1 MAHTCWGPPLCPG
14 NSQETFPEENTKCE
28 VDTRSRPMRGT
39 QVYRHLRGGKVKT
52 NLIASD
58 RDSNLTLPDIG
69 SLVYCGSS
77 ALDHAAEFAWK
88 EGRKP
93 FREEKH
99 PQYTQ
104 LGSNHDLPIIGSPV
118 YCESS
123 ALDYSSTEVRG
134 STPPADGSLILPP
147 TPSPTSSPL
156 MSVAPS
162 YPSTP
167 PSDITESEEI
177 WPWRVGSKARVTPE
191 RTVVNETRFID
202 TDTKNERRRTAF
214 SRLRA
219 CCVYRA
225 GCHTPSRYAPPI
237 CKSDMG
243 TLAHCHAALRTHGS
257 ESDQVLFSS
266 CSRLVSKNAGVA
278 AVSGRSG
285 VWRRVGNPTGL
296 QDIVRDASKVVDIIS
311 ITIVITRQKDE
322 MTWGF
327 VTCGPNEA
335 LVVSGCC
342 YNKPLLVPGGRAFVI
357 SLNTMTL
364 QVESPTVY
372 TSQGVPISVTGIA
385 QVKIQGQN
393 EEMLLAACEQF
404 LGKSETEIQHIALVT
419 LEGHQ
424 RAIMGSMTVEEIY
437 KDRKKFSK
445 QVFEVASSDLVNM
458 GITVVSYTL
467 KDIRDEEGYLKSLG
481 MARTAEVKRDARI
494 GEAEARKDAQ
504 IKEAIAEEER
514 MASRFLNDT
523 EIAKAQRDFE
533 LKKAAY
539 DVEVQTKKAEA
550 EFAYELQAAKT
561 KQRIKEE
568 QMQILVVE
576 RTQEI
581 LVQDQEI
588 QRKERELEATV
599 RRPAEAEK
607 FRLEKLAEAN
617 GNRVILE
624 AEAEAESL
632 RVRGEA
638 EAFAIEAKARAEAE
652 QMIKKAEAW
661 KEYKDAAM
669 IDMLLDTLPKIA
681 AEVAAPLS
689 QAKKITMVSSGQGEV
704 GASKLTGEVLSIMI
718 KVPEVVKSLTG
729 VDLVKVSII
738 PSTPHEAIKYTPLF
752 KNLFLKL
759 SMESLY
765 T

>member
-1 MAHTCWGPPLCPG
+1 
-14 NSQETFPEENTKCE
+14 
-28 VDTRSRPMRGT
+28 
-39 QVYRHLRGGKVKT
+39 
-52 NLIASD
+52 
-58 RDSNLTLPDIG
+58 
-69 SLVYCGSS
+69 
-77 ALDHAAEFAWK
+77 
-88 EGRKP
+88 
-93 FREEKH
+93 
-99 PQYTQ
+99 
-104 LGSNHDLPIIGSPV
+104 
-118 YCESS
+118 
-123 ALDYSSTEVRG
+123 
-134 STPPADGSLILPP
+134 
-147 TPSPTSSPL
+147 
-156 MSVAPS
+156 
-162 YPSTP
+162 
-167 PSDITESEEI
+167 
-177 WPWRVGSKARVTPE
+177 
-191 RTVVNETRFID
+191 
-202 TDTKNERRRTAF
+202 
-214 SRLRA
+214 
-219 CCVYRA
+219 
-225 GCHTPSRYAPPI
+225 
-237 CKSDMG
+237 
-243 TLAHCHAALRTHGS
+243 
-257 ESDQVLFSS
+257 
-266 CSRLVSKNAGVA
+266 
-278 AVSGRSG
+278 
-285 VWRRVGNPTGL
+285 
-296 QDIVRDASKVVDIIS
+296 
-311 ITIVITRQKDE
+311 

-342 YNKPLLVPGGRAFVI
+342 YNKPLLVPGGRAFVWPTIQCVQRI

-404 LGKSETEIQHIALVT
+404 LGKQEHEIQHIALVT

-467 KDIRDEEGYLKSLG
+467 KDIRDEEGAKGYLKSLG

-494 GEAEARKDAQ
+494 GEAEARRDAQ

-550 EFAYELQAAKT
+550 ELAYELQAAKT

-576 RTQEI
+576 RSQEI
-581 LVQDQEI
+581 AVQDQEM

-607 FRLEKLAEAN
+607 YKLEKLAEAN
-617 GNRVILE
+617 RNRVILE
-624 AEAEAESL
+624 AEAEAESV

-652 QMIKKAEAW
+652 QMAKKADAW
-661 KEYKDAAM
+661 KDYKEAAM
-669 IDMLLDTLPKIA
+669 VDMLLDTLPKVA

-689 QAKKITMVSSGQGEV
+689 QAKKITMVSSGQGEI
-704 GASKLTGEVLSIMI
+704 GAAKLTGEVLSIVSR
-718 KVPEVVKSLTG
+718 VPEVVKNLTG
-729 VDLVKVSII
+729 VDII
-738 PSTPHEAIKYTPLF
+738 KSVRAA
-752 KNLFLKL
+752 
-759 SMESLY
+759 
-765 T
+765 

>member
-1 MAHTCWGPPLCPG
+1 M
-14 NSQETFPEENTKCE
+14 
-28 VDTRSRPMRGT
+28 
-39 QVYRHLRGGKVKT
+39 
-52 NLIASD
+52 
-58 RDSNLTLPDIG
+58 
-69 SLVYCGSS
+69 
-77 ALDHAAEFAWK
+77 
-88 EGRKP
+88 
-93 FREEKH
+93 
-99 PQYTQ
+99 
-104 LGSNHDLPIIGSPV
+104 SP
-118 YCESS
+118 
-123 ALDYSSTEVRG
+123 A
-134 STPPADGSLILPP
+134 
-147 TPSPTSSPL
+147 
-156 MSVAPS
+156 SVA
-162 YPSTP
+162 
-167 PSDITESEEI
+167 
-177 WPWRVGSKARVTPE
+177 K
-191 RTVVNETRFID
+191 
-202 TDTKNERRRTAF
+202 
-214 SRLRA
+214 
-219 CCVYRA
+219 
-225 GCHTPSRYAPPI
+225 
-237 CKSDMG
+237 
-243 TLAHCHAALRTHGS
+243 LA
-257 ESDQVLFSS
+257 
-266 CSRLVSKNAGVA
+266 N
-278 AVSGRSG
+278 
-285 VWRRVGNPTGL
+285 
-296 QDIVRDASKVVDIIS
+296 
-311 ITIVITRQKDE
+311 
-322 MTWGF
+322 
-327 VTCGPNEA
+327 A
-335 LVVSGCC
+335 LVVLSSTAEDGEIEVRISVGMLLQQATFSSRREGFCHNSPYSPNSG
-342 YNKPLLVPGGRAFVI
+342 YSQMVTLFFMFNSISRI

-729 VDLVKVSII
+729 VDLVKYIYIFASLFIFKQTMYHRGLHLKVVFLIYS